1 VPAIVTQRFIL
12 SLIAGQSNNSAPLTR
27 GIAPLCLS
35 ATSRKGSEM
44 SNPTR
49 RIVTRLGLAAPA
61 LALLPRGLWAAGEA
75 VKIGAP
81 YPLTGGAA
89 SAGTAVKQAIEVAVD
104 IINNPHPE
112 LPNLPLAPTSG
123 LPGLGGRPVEVI
135 FADHQGNPAIAQSEA
150 LRLITQD
157 KVVALVGCYQSSC
170 GLTASAVAER
180 YGIPFMAS
188 EASAPSLTERGF
200 KWFFRPTPIG
210 TDFGAAYAAFLVDR
224 KAAGFKIDKLALVN
238 ENTEYGTST
247 GTAITTAVA
256 AKGLKIDTH
265 IAYNANSSDVS
276 AQVLQLKSADP
287 DVVIFVSYTSD
298 SILFM
303 KTMHT
308 LDWKPPLLIGD
319 DSGFSDNAFIEAVG
333 DLAQGAINRSSYDI
347 GKPGSASFVVNEL
360 YEKHAGHAL
369 DDTSARG
376 MQGFLALMDAINRAG
391 STEPTKIQAALVSQD
406 LKPEQLMI
414 GYNGIK
420 YDAKGQNTLA
430 ATLLVQL
437 DGKKYV
443 SVWPDNKAAHPPVL
457 PFKGWS

>member
-1 VPAIVTQRFIL
+1 M
-12 SLIAGQSNNSAPLTR
+12 
-27 GIAPLCLS
+27 
-35 ATSRKGSEM
+35 ATT
-44 SNPTR
+44 TR
-49 RIVTRLGLAAPA
+49 RTVTRLGLAAPA
-61 LALLPRGLWAAGEA
+61 IALLPSGPRAADA
-75 VKIGAP
+75 PVRIGAS

-104 IINNPHPE
+104 IINNAHPE
-112 LPNLPLAPTSG
+112 LPDLPLAATAG
-123 LPGLGGRPVEVI
+123 LPGLGGRKVEVV

-157 KVVALVGCYQSSC
+157 KVAALVGCYQSSC

-200 KWFFRPTPIG
+200 KWLFRPTPIG
-210 TDFGAAYAAFLVDR
+210 TDFGAAYASFITDSKAKGAKVD
-224 KAAGFKIDKLALVN
+224 KIAMVN

-247 GTAITTAVA
+247 GNAIVAAVT
-256 AKGLKIDTH
+256 AKGLRIDTR

-276 AQVLQLKSADP
+276 AQVLQLKNFDA

-303 KTMHT
+303 KTMRT
-308 LDWKPPLLIGD
+308 LNWKPPMLIGD

-333 DLAQGAINRSSYDI
+333 DLAQGVINRSSFSLGAAD
-347 GKPGSASFVVNEL
+347 SASSIVNAL
-360 YEKHAGHAL
+360 YVKHAGHAL

-376 MQGFLALMDAINRAG
+376 MQGFLALMEAINRAG
-391 STEPTKIQAALVSQD
+391 STGPAKIQAALASQD
-406 LKPEQLMI
+406 LKPAQLMI
-414 GYNGIK
+414 GYDGIK

-437 DGKKYV
+437 EGKTYV
-443 SVWPDNKAAHPPVL
+443 TVWPGKAAARPPAM
-457 PFKGWS
+457 PFKGWT

>member
-1 VPAIVTQRFIL
+1 M
-12 SLIAGQSNNSAPLTR
+12 
-27 GIAPLCLS
+27 
-35 ATSRKGSEM
+35 ATI
-44 SNPTR
+44 TR
-49 RIVTRLGLAAPA
+49 RTVTRLSLAASA
-61 LALLPRGLWAAGEA
+61 IALLPSGPRAADA
-75 VKIGAP
+75 PVRLGAP

-104 IINNPHPE
+104 IINNAHPE
-112 LPNLPLAPTSG
+112 LPDLPLATGAG
-123 LPGLGGRPVEVI
+123 LPGLGGRKVEVI

-157 KVVALVGCYQSSC
+157 KVAALAGCYQSSC

-200 KWFFRPTPIG
+200 KWLFRPTPIG
-210 TDFGAAYAAFLVDR
+210 TDFGAAYASFIADSKTKGIKVDR
-224 KAAGFKIDKLALVN
+224 IAMVN

-247 GTAITTAVA
+247 GNAIIAAVT
-256 AKGLKIDTH
+256 AKGLKIDTR

-276 AQVLQLKSADP
+276 AQVLQLKNFDA

-308 LDWKPPLLIGD
+308 LNWKPPMLIGD

-333 DLAQGAINRSSYDI
+333 DLAQGVINRSSFSLGAAD
-347 GKPGSASFVVNEL
+347 SASSIVNAL
-360 YEKHAGHAL
+360 YVKHAGHPL

-376 MQGFLALMDAINRAG
+376 MQGFLALMEAVNRAG
-391 STEPTKIQAALVSQD
+391 STEPAKIQAALVSQD
-406 LKPEQLMI
+406 LKPGQLMI

-437 DGKKYV
+437 DGKTYV
-443 SVWPDNKAAHPPVL
+443 AVWPDKAAAHPASM
-457 PFKGWS
+457 PFKGWT

>member
-1 VPAIVTQRFIL
+1 MANT
-12 SLIAGQSNNSAPLTR
+12 
-27 GIAPLCLS
+27 
-35 ATSRKGSEM
+35 
-44 SNPTR
+44 TR
-49 RIVTRLGLAAPA
+49 RTITRLGLAAPA
-61 LALLPRGLWAAGEA
+61 LAVLPRGLWAADGP

-81 YPLTGGAA
+81 YPLTGVAA

-104 IINNPHPE
+104 IINNAHPE
-112 LPNLPLAPTSG
+112 LPNLPLAPTEG
-123 LPGLGGRPVEVI
+123 LPGLGGREVEVI

-157 KVVALVGCYQSSC
+157 KVSAIVGCYQSSC

-210 TDFGAAYAAFLVDR
+210 TDFGAAYASFLADR
-224 KAAGFKIDKLALVN
+224 KAAGFKIEKLAVVN

-247 GTAITTAVA
+247 GNAIIA
-256 AKGLKIDTH
+256 AASDKGLKIDTR

-276 AQVLQLKSADP
+276 AQVLQLKSADV
-287 DVVIFVSYTSD
+287 DAVIFVSYTSD

-308 LDWKPPLLIGD
+308 LNWKPPILIGD

-333 DLAQGAINRSSYDI
+333 DLAQGVFNRSSYDI
-347 GKPGSASFVVNEL
+347 GKPGSTPFVVNEI
-360 YEKHAGHAL
+360 YQKHAGHAL

-376 MQGFLALMDAINRAG
+376 MQGFLALMEAINRAG
-391 STEPTKIQAALVSQD
+391 STEPAKIQATLVSQD
-406 LKPEQLMI
+406 LKPAQLMI

-437 DGKKYV
+437 EGKKYV
-443 SVWPDNKAAHPPVL
+443 AVWPDKSAIRPPVL
-457 PFKGWS
+457 PFKGWG

>member
-1 VPAIVTQRFIL
+1 MPQH
-12 SLIAGQSNNSAPLTR
+12 
-27 GIAPLCLS
+27 
-35 ATSRKGSEM
+35 
-44 SNPTR
+44 PTR
-49 RIVTRLGLAAPA
+49 RTITRLGLATPLFTAMPGIIRGADAP
-61 LALLPRGLWAAGEA
+61 

-81 YPLTGGAA
+81 YPLTGVAA

-104 IINNPHPE
+104 IINTAHPE
-112 LPNLPLAPTSG
+112 LPNLPLAPTEG
-123 LPGLGGRPVEVI
+123 LPGLGGRKVEVI

-157 KVVALVGCYQSSC
+157 KVVALAGCYQSSC

-188 EASAPSLTERGF
+188 EVSAPSLTERGF

-210 TDFGAAYAAFLVDR
+210 TDFGAAYASFLVDR
-224 KAAGFKIDKLALVN
+224 RTAGFKVEKIAVVN

-247 GTAITTAVA
+247 GNAIMA
-256 AKGLKIDTH
+256 AASEKGLKIDTR

-287 DVVIFVSYTSD
+287 DCVIFVSYTSD

-308 LDWKPPLLIGD
+308 LNWKPPILIGD
-319 DSGFSDNAFIEAVG
+319 DSGFSDNAFIEAVS
-333 DLAQGAINRSSYDI
+333 DLAQGVFNRSSYDI
-347 GKPGSASFVVNEL
+347 GKPGSASFVVNGL
-360 YEKHAGHAL
+360 YAKQAGHAL

-376 MQGFLALMDAINRAG
+376 MQGFLALMEAINRAG
-391 STEPTKIQAALVSQD
+391 STEPAKIQAALVSQD

-437 DGKKYV
+437 AGKKYV
-443 SVWPDNKAAHPPVL
+443 AVWPDKSAVQPPAL
-457 PFKGWS
+457 PFKGWN

>member
-1 VPAIVTQRFIL
+1 LQ
-12 SLIAGQSNNSAPLTR
+12 
-27 GIAPLCLS
+27 
-35 ATSRKGSEM
+35 KGNDM
-44 SNPTR
+44 PKTTR
-49 RIVTRLGLAAPA
+49 RTITRLTLAAPA
-61 LALLPRGLWAAGEA
+61 LAMLPRGLRAADA
-75 VKIGAP
+75 PVKIGAP
-81 YPLTGGAA
+81 YPLTGVAA

-112 LPNLPLAPTSG
+112 LSNLPLAPTEG
-123 LPGLGGRPVEVI
+123 LPGLGGRRVEVV

-150 LRLITQD
+150 LRLVTQD
-157 KVVALVGCYQSSC
+157 KVAAIVGCYQSSC

-210 TDFGAAYAAFLVDR
+210 TDFGAAYASFLAER
-224 KAAGFKIDKLALVN
+224 KAAGFKIEKIALVN

-247 GTAITTAVA
+247 GNAIIAAVT
-256 AKGLKIDTH
+256 AKGLKIDPR

-276 AQVLQLKSADP
+276 AQVLQLKSADV
-287 DVVIFVSYTSD
+287 DAVIFVSYTSD

-308 LDWKPPLLIGD
+308 LNWKPPILIGD

-333 DLAQGAINRSSYDI
+333 DLAQGVFNRSSYDI
-347 GKPGSASFVVNEL
+347 GKPGSASFAVNEI
-360 YEKHAGHAL
+360 YQKHAGHAL

-376 MQGFLALMDAINRAG
+376 MQGFLALMEAINRAA
-391 STEPTKIQAALVSQD
+391 STDPAKIQAALVGQD
-406 LKPEQLMI
+406 LKPVQLMI
-414 GYNGIK
+414 GYDGIK

-437 DGKKYV
+437 AGKKYV
-443 SVWPDNKAAHPPVL
+443 SVWPDTSAAQPPVL
-457 PFKGWS
+457 PFKGWG

>member
-1 VPAIVTQRFIL
+1 MFRQAYAFEPGCDVGAVF
-12 SLIAGQSNNSAPLTR
+12 AGENEMSMTTRRTLTR
-27 GIAPLCLS
+27 
-35 ATSRKGSEM
+35 M
-44 SNPTR
+44 
-49 RIVTRLGLAAPA
+49 GLAAPA
-61 LALLPRGLWAAGEA
+61 LAVLPRGLRAADPP
-75 VKIGAP
+75 VRIGAP
-81 YPLTGGAA
+81 YPLTGSAA
-89 SAGTAVKQAIEVAVD
+89 SAGSAVKQAIEVGID
-104 IINNPHPE
+104 IVNNAHPE
-112 LPNLPLAPTSG
+112 LPDIPLAKTEG
-123 LPGLGGRPVEVI
+123 LPGLGGRKVEVL

-210 TDFGAAYAAFLVDR
+210 TDFGAAYASFLVDR
-224 KAAGFKIDKLALVN
+224 KADGFKVEKIAVVN

-247 GTAITTAVA
+247 GTAIIA
-256 AKGLKIDTH
+256 AASARGLQVDTR

-276 AQVLQLKSADP
+276 AQVLQLKSASP
-287 DVVIFVSYTSD
+287 DVVIFISYTSD

-308 LDWKPPLLIGD
+308 LNWKPPILIGD

-333 DLAQGAINRSSYDI
+333 DLAQGAFNRSSYDI
-347 GKPGSASFVVNEL
+347 GKPGSASFIVNEL
-360 YEKHAGHAL
+360 YQKHAGHPL

-376 MQGFLALMDAINRAG
+376 MQGFLALMEAINRAG
-391 STEPTKIQAALVSQD
+391 STDPARIQAALTAQD
-406 LKPEQLMI
+406 LVPQQLMI

-420 YDAKGQNTLA
+420 YNAKGQNTLA
-430 ATLLVQL
+430 STLLVQL
-437 DGKKYV
+437 QGKKYIA
-443 SVWPDNKAAHPPVL
+443 VWPNKFAVQAPVL
-457 PFKGWS
+457 PFKGWG